1 MLGAIFLIAILFI
14 ITNGFFRFLSKENA
28 FFSKKLMNY
37 LFGYHLFF
45 FLVYYLYALFNPSDS
60 KQYYLRPLESRNN
73 WFEHFGT
80 STTFIDF
87 ISYPFI
93 NFLGFNYEMMMVLF
107 AWLGYLGFVYAY
119 MFFRENITVK
129 ITVFKRFDLLTL
141 ILFFPNMHFWTASLG
156 KGAPIFLGL
165 MMFAY
170 AIKNPK
176 SRIIPLVIGS
186 FLIYY
191 IRPHVFMFVAV
202 GTVLG
207 YMSGKEK
214 ISFGKKL
221 FIYIALLGGLVLA
234 QDAILGIAGLEGSE
248 DLTEDFGSF
257 SETRS
262 GALSTSGSGVDMSNY
277 PLPLK
282 FFTFWFRP
290 LFFDAPGILG
300 LVTSVENLMYLLLF
314 FKIVKKD
321 FLKFVKDSPIAVK
334 MSLVVFLLASF
345 AMTFVMS
352 NLGIIMR
359 QKSMVMYFGFFVI
372 YYYLAQK
379 KFDRINLLR
388 RRRKRIEENK
398 RLENRAVVKPGIGS
412 S

>member
-1 MLGAIFLIAILFI
+1 MNQLFWYHIVFLGIYYTYTIF
-14 ITNGFFRFLSKENA
+14 NR
-28 FFSKKLMNY
+28 
-37 LFGYHLFF
+37 
-45 FLVYYLYALFNPSDS
+45 SDS
-60 KQYYLRPLESRNN
+60 LAYYDRAEIASRT
-73 WFEHFGT
+73 WAETFGT

-87 ISYPFI
+87 LAYPFV
-93 NFLGFNYEMMMVLF
+93 NFFNFNYEMMMALF
-107 AWLGYLGFVYAY
+107 AWFGYLGFVYAY
-119 MFFRENITVK
+119 VFFRENIPIK
-129 ITVFKRFDLLTL
+129 ITVFKNFDLLTL

-165 MMFAY
+165 MLFAY

-176 SRIIPLVIGS
+176 SRLITLILGS
-186 FLIYY
+186 LLIYY

-221 FIYIALLGGLVLA
+221 FIYISLIGGLVLV
-234 QDAILGIAGLEGSE
+234 QDTILGMAGLEGSE
-248 DLTEDFGSF
+248 DFTEDFSQF
-257 SETRS
+257 SEGRS
-262 GALSTSGSGVDMSNY
+262 DKLATSGSGVDMSSY
-277 PLPLK
+277 PLPIK

-300 LVTSVENLMYLLLF
+300 LITSVENLMYLLLF
-314 FKIVKKD
+314 FKVLKKD
-321 FLKFVKDSPIAVK
+321 FIKFIKNSPIAVK

-359 QKSMVMYFGFFVI
+359 QKSMVMYFAFFVI

-379 KFDRINLLR
+379 KYDKIIKLK
-388 RRRKRIEENK
+388 RRRK
-398 RLENRAVVKPGIGS
+398 NRNSEVVMM
-412 S
+412 

>member
-1 MLGAIFLIAILFI
+1 MLGAFFLILILLI
-14 ITNGFFRFLSKENA
+14 ITQGLFSSLSKKHA

-37 LFGYHLFF
+37 LFFYHFF
-45 FLVYYLYALFNPSDS
+45 FWGVYYTYTIFNRSDS
-60 KQYYLRPLESRNN
+60 WMYYLRPQNEAKS
-73 WFEHFGT
+73 WSEFFGT

-87 ISYPFI
+87 LSYPFI

-107 AWLGYLGFVYAY
+107 AWMGYIGFLYAY
-119 MFFRENITVK
+119 LFFRENIPVK
-129 ITVFKRFDLLTL
+129 ISVFKNFDLLTL

-165 MMFAY
+165 MLFAY

-176 SRIIPLVIGS
+176 SRLVTLILGS
-186 FLIYY
+186 ILIYY
-191 IRPHVFMFVAV
+191 IRPHVFLFVAV

-214 ISFGKKL
+214 ISFGRKL
-221 FIYIALLGGLVLA
+221 FIYIAMIGGLWLV
-234 QDAILGIAGLEGSE
+234 QDQILGVVGLEGSD
-248 DLTEDFGSF
+248 DLVEGFEDF
-257 SETRS
+257 SEDRS
-262 GALSTSGSGVDMSNY
+262 ESLSSSGSGVDMNSY

-300 LVTSVENLMYLLLF
+300 LITSVENLMYLLLF
-314 FKIVKKD
+314 VKILNKD
-321 FLKFVKDSPIAVK
+321 FITFIKNSTVVVK

-359 QKSMVMYFGFFVI
+359 QKSMVMYFAFFVI

-379 KFDRINLLR
+379 KYDKIMRLR
-388 RRRKRIEENK
+388 KLKLAREVELK
-398 RLENRAVVKPGIGS
+398 
-412 S
+412 

>member
-1 MLGAIFLIAILFI
+1 MLGAFFLILLLLLINQGLFSS
-14 ITNGFFRFLSKENA
+14 LAKKHP

-37 LFGYHLFF
+37 LFWYHLL
-45 FLVYYLYALFNPSDS
+45 FLGVYYVYTIFNRSDS
-60 KQYYLRPLESRNN
+60 IAYFDKVDLGSQN
-73 WFEHFGT
+73 WFDYFGT

-87 ISYPFI
+87 LSYPFI

-107 AWLGYLGFVYAY
+107 AWMGYLGFVYAY
-119 MFFRENITVK
+119 LFFRENIPVK

-165 MMFAY
+165 MLFAY
-170 AIKNPK
+170 AIKDPK
-176 SRIIPLVIGS
+176 SRIVTLILGS
-186 FLIYY
+186 ILIYY
-191 IRPHVFMFVAV
+191 IRPHVFLFVAV

-221 FIYIALLGGLVLA
+221 FIYIVMIGGLWLV
-234 QDAILGIAGLEGSE
+234 QDQILGVVGLEGSE
-248 DLTEDFGSF
+248 DLVEGFEDFSAER
-257 SETRS
+257 SES
-262 GALSTSGSGVDMSNY
+262 LSSSAGSGVDMASY

-282 FFTFWFRP
+282 LFTFWFRP

-300 LVTSVENLMYLLLF
+300 LITSVENLMYLLLF
-314 FKIVKKD
+314 VKILKKD
-321 FLKFVKDSPIAVK
+321 FITFIKNSTVVVK
-334 MSLVVFLLASF
+334 MSLVIFFLSSF

-359 QKSMVMYFGFFVI
+359 QKSMVMYFAFFVI

-379 KFDRINLLR
+379 KYDKIMRLKKL
-388 RRRKRIEENK
+388 KRSRELELKKENIVT
-398 RLENRAVVKPGIGS
+398 L
-412 S
+412 